1 MRVRVFEVGGGA
13 RVGARVAY
21 VDDPGL
27 DGVDGQRLAR
37 RLGAPLTV
45 LELAPRRE
53 DCERRLRVFTP
64 TRELPLSM
72 EAAWCAAA
80 AQGRGLTVEMGVT
93 ATAVRAAGE
102 AWAASLPMPVLGQ
115 RAVEDRAAVAAALG
129 LGEVELDD
137 ARTVLAGSCGVNVL
151 VVPVGARGALERVRL
166 HPEAWQRVMEK
177 AKHVGAL
184 VMATEGAGRE
194 GRFVGSPSGL
204 WDGTGCALALA
215 PWALSQS
222 REGALAADARYA
234 LRGEGEFGVEV
245 EVTLASDGAWTM
257 RGAVR
262 LVSVGRVLTAA

>member
-1 MRVRVFEVGGGA
+1 MRVRVFEAGGGA

-21 VDDPGL
+21 VDDPAL

-45 LELAPRRE
+45 LEVTPRRD

-80 AQGRGLTVEMGVT
+80 VHDRGMTVEMGVT
-93 ATAVRAAGE
+93 ATAVRAAGDT
-102 AWAASLPMPVLGQ
+102 WTASLPMPVLGQ
-115 RAVEDRAAVAAALG
+115 RAVEDRATVAAALG
-129 LGEVELDD
+129 LGDGDLDD
-137 ARTVLAGSCGVNVL
+137 ARPVLAGSCGVNVL
-151 VVPVGARGALERVRL
+151 VVPVGPRAALERVRL
-166 HPEAWQRVMEK
+166 HPEAWQRVMAK

-184 VMATEGAGRE
+184 VVATEGGGRE

-222 REGALAADARYA
+222 REGVLAADARYA
-234 LRGEGEFGVEV
+234 LRGEGEFGMEV
-245 EVTLASDGAWTM
+245 EVSLAADGAWTM

-262 LVSVGRVLTAA
+262 LVSDGRVLTAA